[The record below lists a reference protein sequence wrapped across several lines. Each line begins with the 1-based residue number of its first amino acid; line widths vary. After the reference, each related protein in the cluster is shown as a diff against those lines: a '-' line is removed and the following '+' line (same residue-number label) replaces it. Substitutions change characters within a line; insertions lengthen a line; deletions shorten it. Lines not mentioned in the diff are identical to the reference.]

1 MAKESQRVAFG
12 EYLPDLPSSANP
24 GLTVALNTVTD
35 PIGYSGIHG
44 LSEISGFSAL
54 DSRARGGIAVV
65 DRSGNPYNFAG
76 TETKLY
82 RLADETS
89 DVSRVAGLPYNAN
102 GQARWEFSAFGDVVI
117 AVNPND
123 ETQYYTTGTS
133 EYFNQL
139 GNATSVAPRAAQI
152 GVVGSFVMLGNTFD
166 GVNGQAENAIHWSAI
181 ADPFNWPELGT
192 SAAVA
197 VQSDRQVLEGDG
209 GAVQAVTSGSEVG
222 AIFQERAI
230 WRADYSG
237 GDVVF
242 QLNKVDPLRGAL
254 IPGLCIPF
262 GRMVFY
268 LSEDGF
274 YLFDYSASRAIGR
287 GKVDRSF
294 LADIDT
300 AYFDR
305 VSAVADPDNQRI
317 WILYPGAGNS
327 LGMPNK
333 ILIYDWG
340 LDRWSHGELTAE
352 ILCEAAPIGVNLDS
366 PATPSDPEDIDLAGL
381 PSFDSRIVGYGAR
394 RLGAYN
400 SSNRLCDFTGAALS
414 STIETG
420 RKELTPGNRC
430 LASSARPIVESVEP
444 SVQVAGIGKIVETG
458 IFKNARSMDDTGKA
472 SLRSDGRF
480 HIFRVNLKG
489 GFSSAIGMDIE
500 FQRSS
505 SR

>member
-1 MAKESQRVAFG
+1 MAKESQRIAFG

-24 GLTVALNTVTD
+24 GLTIARNTVTD
-35 PIGYSGIHG
+35 PVGYSGISG
-44 LSEISGFSAL
+44 LSEVSGFTAL
-54 DSRARGGIAVV
+54 NSRARGSIAVV

-89 DVSRVAGLPYNAN
+89 DVTRATGGAYNAT
-102 GQARWEFSAFGDVVI
+102 GDSRWEFSAFGDVII

-123 ETQYYTTGTS
+123 ESQYYTTGTS
-133 EYFNQL
+133 TAFAQL
-139 GNATSVAPRAAQI
+139 GNSTRIAPRASHV

-222 AIFQERAI
+222 AIFQERSI

-262 GRMVFY
+262 GRQVFY

-274 YLFDYSASRAIGR
+274 NLFDYSASRAIGR
-287 GKVDRSF
+287 GKVDQSF
-294 LADIDT
+294 LSDVDS

-317 WILYPGAGNS
+317 WVLYPGSGNVS
-327 LGMPNK
+327 GMPNK
-333 ILIYDWG
+333 LIIYDWG
-340 LDRWSHGELTAE
+340 LDRWSHGDLAAE
-352 ILCEAAPIGVNLDS
+352 ILCESAPIGVNLDS
-366 PATPSDPEDIDLAGL
+366 PATAADPENIDTPGL
-381 PSFDSRIVGYGAR
+381 SSFDSRIVSYGAR
-394 RLGAYN
+394 RIGAYN
-400 SSNRLCDFTGAALS
+400 ATNRLCDFTGTPLD
-414 STIETG
+414 STLETG

-430 LASSARPIVESVEP
+430 LVSSARPIVESVEP
-444 SVQVAGIGKIVETG
+444 SIQVAAIGKSVETG
-458 IFKNARSMDDTGKA
+458 VFKNAQSMDETGKA

-480 HIFRVNLKG
+480 HIFRVNLEG
-489 GFSSAIGMDIE
+489 GFTSAIGMDLE

-505 SR
+505 TR